1 MFDYITNPNDVTKIL
16 LKVKDYFIEAAMN
29 LHGSRSMQRLVK
41 ACTTNEQVLFF
52 LLYSMK

>member
-41 ACTTNEQVLFF
+41 ACTTNEQVLF
-52 LLYSMK
+52 L